1 MIDGLSSDI
10 QSITKKEVCQ
20 VENVFSQDNLKN
32 QRFDKAV
39 EVSAQ
44 LFLKNGIEA
53 VKMTDIAD
61 ESGIGVATL
70 YRYFGTKNGITI
82 AAMTYMWNELNKMF
96 SGIFESDV
104 FLAQSGI
111 KQVSDLMRMFV
122 VLYEAHPG
130 FMKLLSEFDLMLI
143 SENIPKHD
151 LKEYEKS
158 IINFYPVF
166 EKAYMTGIADGTVR
180 EIPNLRLFYLFIKR
194 FHTCHSCHAISSC
207 QTPFSSRLLI
217 SSTRCFTLVSVKPK
231 AFSIVFCFAV
241 TA

>member
-1 MIDGLSSDI
+1 M
-10 QSITKKEVCQ
+10 
-20 VENVFSQDNLKN
+20 ENAFSQDNLKN

-44 LFLKNGIEA
+44 LFLKNGIES
-53 VKMTDIAD
+53 VKMTDIAK
-61 ESGIGVATL
+61 ESGVGVATL

-111 KQVSDLMRMFV
+111 KQVNDLMRMFI

-130 FMKLLSEFDLMLI
+130 FMKLLSEFDLMLM
-143 SENIPKHD
+143 SGDIPKQD
-151 LKEYEKS
+151 LKNYEKS

-166 EKAYMTGIADGTVR
+166 ENAYLTGLYDGTVR
-180 EIPNLRLFYLFIKR
+180 EIPNIR
-194 FHTCHSCHAISSC
+194 
-207 QTPFSSRLLI
+207 
-217 SSTRCFTLVSVKPK
+217 
-231 AFSIVFCFAV
+231 
-241 TA
+241 